1 MADRICTTVD
11 REETISTLSQ
21 NSRHLYALF
30 ERVHVSPYLCI
41 CVYVCRWMDGW
52 MIGR

>member
-11 REETISTLSQ
+11 RGETMSTLNQ

-30 ERVHVSPYLCI
+30 ECVAVSPY
-41 CVYVCRWMDGW
+41 
-52 MIGR
+52 